1 MYRVVEIPLQA
12 KAPLVGKLVT
22 FLFGNIMPRFHSRPL
37 HFEIETTLNQMVQQG
52 YFLLSQSVKA
62 GKKGSSE
69 TILLIFA
76 NVDMEPEHSAIPSSE
91 WDIFKANESDQ

>member
-1 MYRVVEIPLQA
+1 MYRVVEISLQA

-22 FLFGNIMPRFHSRPL
+22 FLFGNIMPRFHHSPL
-37 HFEIETTLNQMVQQG
+37 HLEIETTLNQMAQQG
-52 YFLLSQSVKA
+52 YFLLSSSVKA

-76 NVDMEPEHSAIPSSE
+76 NADIEPDHPAIPS
-91 WDIFKANESDQ
+91 